1 MVNFL
6 VRSARWLILVA
17 LLVVVLL
24 GVGTY
29 LQNRETPPGK
39 VAPVQPTT
47 GATSTVPGVTTTT
60 VPTAVPPSEE
70 GRDAKVA
77 PSGYAQSCASA
88 FPWGQR
94 VPRPFVCVQA
104 PRAGDPVAP
113 GFVMRG
119 YAGGAFENTLVA
131 TIVAEMANGTRVPPT
146 NAIRVPITY
155 TAPDVGMPGVWQL
168 SVNLGG
174 LPEGEGKLHVE
185 VFAES
190 PQDGTRIVEAKFDA
204 RLQR

>member
-1 MVNFL
+1 MVNL
-6 VRSARWLILVA
+6 MARSARWLTLVA

-24 GVGTY
+24 GMGTY
-29 LQNRETPPGK
+29 LQDREAVPGK
-39 VAPVQPTT
+39 VAPVQPTS
-47 GATSTVPGVTTTT
+47 GATSTVPGVTTSS

-77 PSGYAQSCASA
+77 PSAYAQSCASA
-88 FPWGQR
+88 FPWAQP
-94 VPRPFVCVQA
+94 VTKPFVCLQSPKA
-104 PRAGDPVAP
+104 SDPVAP
-113 GFVMRG
+113 TFTLRG
-119 YAGGAFENTLVA
+119 YAGGAFENTLVV
-131 TIVAEMANGTRVPPT
+131 TVVAEMANGTRVPPQD
-146 NAIRVPITY
+146 AIRVPVTY

-174 LPEGEGKLHVE
+174 LPEGEGKLHIE

-190 PQDGTRIVEAKFDA
+190 PKDGARIASATLDA